1 MSDQAIQPR
10 IREEIYSDDKIAE
23 AVVGDIE
30 RRLSIWERVSN
41 IDAVRKLSV
50 LVTLIVAW
58 ELYTRISDIN
68 ELMFPTFSATGMAL
82 FSALFYEDLLT
93 NVWNSLSLLVMGYV
107 IGVGIAAVLVVFG
120 VWTRFGSDLLTT
132 LTAMLNPLPAIA
144 LLPMAMLW
152 FGLGPAAIVFT
163 LLHSIIWPVALNTHA
178 GFMGVSET
186 QRMVGRN
193 YGLGG
198 LPYIYK
204 ILIPAAF
211 PSILTGLR
219 IGWAFA
225 WRTLIAAELVFGG
238 QVADTS
244 GQLGAEGG
252 NSGGL
257 GWIIFQNQMENQT
270 PYVFAG
276 LFTVILVGIILE
288 NGSSAPLKTGRFAG
302 GACKSHDRSRDR
314 NHHPARIRG

>member
-1 MSDQAIQPR
+1 MSDQAIQPL
-10 IREEIYSDDKIAE
+10 IRDEIHGDDKIAE

-30 RRLSIWERVSN
+30 RRLSVWERVSN

-50 LVTLIVAW
+50 LVTLVVAW

-68 ELMFPTFSATGMAL
+68 ELMFPTFSATGAAL

-107 IGVGIAAVLVVFG
+107 IGIGIAAVLVVFG

-288 NGSSAPLKTGRFAG
+288 NGFFRAIE
-302 GACKSHDRSRDR
+302 DRT
-314 NHHPARIRG
+314 IRRWGMQVA

>member
-1 MSDQAIQPR
+1 MSDHTIQP
-10 IREEIYSDDKIAE
+10 IVREELASQEIGD
-23 AVVGDIE
+23 AVIGDIE
-30 RRLSIWERVSN
+30 RRLSFWERVSN

-50 LVTLIVAW
+50 LVALVVAW
-58 ELYTRISDIN
+58 ELYTRISNIN
-68 ELMFPTFSATGMAL
+68 ELMFPTFMATGTAL
-82 FSALFYEDLLT
+82 YNALVHENLLI
-93 NVWNSLSLLVMGYV
+93 NVWNSLSLLIMGYG
-107 IGVGIAAVLVVFG
+107 IGISIAAVLVVLG

-163 LLHSIIWPVALNTHA
+163 LLHSIIWPVALNTHS

-186 QRMVGRN
+186 QRMVGQN
-193 YGLGG
+193 YGLKG

-244 GQLGAEGG
+244 GHLGAEG
-252 NSGGL
+252 SSAGGL

-276 LFTVILVGIILE
+276 LFAVILVGIIIE
-288 NGSSAPLKTGRFAG
+288 NGVFRNIE
-302 GACKSHDRSRDR
+302 DRT
-314 NHHPARIRG
+314 IRRWGMQVA